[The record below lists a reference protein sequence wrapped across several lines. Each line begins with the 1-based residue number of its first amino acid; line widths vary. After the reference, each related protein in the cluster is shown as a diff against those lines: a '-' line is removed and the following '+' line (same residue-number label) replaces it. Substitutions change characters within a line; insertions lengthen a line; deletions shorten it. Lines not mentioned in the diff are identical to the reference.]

1 MRERQATCLLSAP
14 LLARRASQAQN
25 SSHGQARHTSPPAD
39 AAPAPRE
46 RDVRIPCGAPR
57 SARCCCVCALA
68 LAPSAAV
75 PALDSAAESMR
86 EVGTRCDRRQNLAA
100 VVPGYRSSLVASA
113 AAQQRT
119 AAESERRRD
128 ASQQP
133 QEPESRRGRRSLNHL
148 EERSEELLPAG
159 ADPPQHQQLG
169 AALPHPSLSRPRA
182 GFLLERQPEYG
193 CAARTFLIASSLAAR
208 CESSPCAAV
217 AAVWARLGLHAH
229 LQPQNKRCRTRRAA
243 GAAPA
248 LAPESSCR

>member
-1 MRERQATCLLSAP
+1 VHQRSRPRRCASDARDRRRACSRRRSSPAAQAKHRTAATGKRGTRHRTRLPTLLRHLERGACGFRAELHAP
-14 LLARRASQAQN
+14 LAAAASALSLWLRPLPCPL
-25 SSHGQARHTSPPAD
+25 SS
-39 AAPAPRE
+39 
-46 RDVRIPCGAPR
+46 
-57 SARCCCVCALA
+57 
-68 LAPSAAV
+68 
-75 PALDSAAESMR
+75 LDSAAESMR

-159 ADPPQHQQLG
+159 ADPPQHQQLTVG

-208 CESSPCAAV
+208 CES
-217 AAVWARLGLHAH
+217 
-229 LQPQNKRCRTRRAA
+229 
-243 GAAPA
+243 
-248 LAPESSCR
+248 